1 MIKAYAKINL
11 ILKVIGKNE
20 RNYHL
25 LQMLNA
31 RINLY
36 DSITIKKSGKKSE
49 LVFLHSNLDPKKD
62 CLVLDV
68 VNYFKDYFG
77 IKDNFTITIK
87 KRIPIG
93 AGLGGGSC
101 DVGAILKFLAKQYQ
115 VNIYQEAFIDKLK
128 TYGADIP
135 YALYIDPCIVEGIG
149 EKITKVNFHYP
160 HSFIYIYPNIHASTK
175 EVFQNN
181 QTYSKKI
188 SIEEMLLMIKEK
200 GVKAFTNDL
209 QEACENT
216 YPAFKKVIDE
226 IKKEGHVV
234 MSGSG
239 SSILLFNENINRIYK
254 KIKKLYLD
262 FCVKKIKIVRE

>member
-11 ILKVIGKNE
+11 ILKVVGKNE
-20 RNYHL
+20 KNYHL

-36 DSITIKKSGKKSE
+36 DSITIKKSDKESE
-49 LVFLHSNLDPKKD
+49 LVFLQSNLDPKKD
-62 CLVLDV
+62 HLVLDV
-68 VNYFKDYFG
+68 VNYFKDYFD

-115 VNIYQEAFIDKLK
+115 VNIYQEEFIDKLK

-135 YALYIDPCIVEGIG
+135 YALYINPCIVEGVG
-149 EKITKVNFHYP
+149 EKITQVDFHYP

-181 QTYSKKI
+181 QTYSQKM
-188 SIEEMLLMIKEK
+188 SIEEILLMTKEK

-216 YPAFKKVIDE
+216 YPAFQKIMNE
-226 IKKEGHVV
+226 IKKEGYVV

-239 SSILLFNENINRIYK
+239 SSILLFHENINRIYK
-254 KIKKLYLD
+254 KIKKLYPD
-262 FCVKKIKIVRE
+262 FCIKKIKIVRE